1 METRHPPRTLL
12 FSFSLAS
19 FPRRHRRR
27 HKCQSSRSKVFSPFF
42 VFRFFNCLIYLPK
55 LEFGWQ
61 RWTSK
66 CESMSHPT
74 GGRSGKKK
82 KIEFRRPA
90 KCHEDTKCV
99 ECVPQWVGEMKKDE
113 KFKKKKKRPDLP
125 PFVRSHVTKTHGGN
139 QSGLRVYAC
148 TGSLRV
154 NRSTRLE
161 HAKLCRVLPTRK
173 RPGLLLQC
181 LCSRRGWCWCH
192 GCLDCLP
199 PRKSFGSLLVRVQP
213 GSSVKR
219 TAYYV
224 SNDFDHFKW
233 LLLLLPTLVFP
244 PLAFFFVVVVVS
256 FCCLLLCTFFIWLK
270 KRTT

>member
-1 METRHPPRTLL
+1 
-12 FSFSLAS
+12 
-19 FPRRHRRR
+19 
-27 HKCQSSRSKVFSPFF
+27 
-42 VFRFFNCLIYLPK
+42 
-55 LEFGWQ
+55 
-61 RWTSK
+61 
-66 CESMSHPT
+66 MSHPT
-74 GGRSGKKK
+74 GGRSGTKKK
-82 KIEFRRPA
+82 NRIPSTGQMSRRHEMCGMRPA
-90 KCHEDTKCV
+90 MSRRNEERRKI
-99 ECVPQWVGEMKKDE
+99 
-113 KFKKKKKRPDLP
+113 KKKKKRLDLP

-139 QSGLRVYAC
+139 QSGLCVYAC

-199 PRKSFGSLLVRVQP
+199 QRKSFGSLLVRVQP

-233 LLLLLPTLVFP
+233 LLLPTLVFP